1 MLVFT
6 QQRPVNICCISI
18 IRIAKRKKPE
28 EFKIE
33 KLKTQIADRLIF
45 RVPGV
50 RTLRLSLKVPKPGN
64 PFSSTL
70 MLVSGFAALIILGM
84 VLLMLPVSSS
94 SGQFTSPLNALFTAT
109 SAVCVTGLTVVETG
123 VYWSTFGQV
132 VLLALF
138 QIGGLGF
145 ITGATVLLMAFTG
158 RFGLRERLVVTE
170 SMGLERL
177 GGLLGVVAKVALF
190 SLIIEAAGAAVFYF
204 HWLAAG
210 DKSASLWTAI
220 FHAVSAFNN
229 CGMDIFGKGNS
240 MAAFSGDALLLLVT
254 ALLVVLG
261 STGYVVIA
269 NMIAKRRFIKFSLDT
284 KIVLVLTLALL
295 VLGTLFFLGAEFS
308 NPATLGPLSFPR
320 KLLVAFFQ
328 AVVPRTAGFTA
339 VDIAGLKQITLF
351 FVLLLMFIGG
361 AAGSTAGGLKVN
373 TFGVLLMTVAGTLQ
387 GKSKIEAFGRQLT
400 VETVYR
406 AFTLFVF
413 YLGVAGLVILA
424 LSITEVFPIDK
435 IFFET
440 VSALSTVGLS
450 AGITPGLSIAGRL
463 VIVFAMFI
471 GRLGP
476 LVLMATL
483 SRRRP
488 GADLEYPHETIRLG

>member
-1 MLVFT
+1 M
-6 QQRPVNICCISI
+6 
-18 IRIAKRKKPE
+18 
-28 EFKIE
+28 
-33 KLKTQIADRLIF
+33 
-45 RVPGV
+45 RV
-50 RTLRLSLKVPKPGN
+50 LRLALKVPRASS

-70 MLVSGFAALIILGM
+70 LLVSGFAVLIILGT

-94 SGQFTSPLNALFTAT
+94 SGQFTSPLTALFTAT

-123 VYWSTFGQV
+123 AYWSTFGQV
-132 VLLALF
+132 VLLVLI

-177 GGLLGVVAKVALF
+177 GGILGVVAKVALF

-204 HWLAAG
+204 HWLVTG
-210 DKSASLWTAI
+210 DNTTTLWTAV
-220 FHAVSAFNN
+220 FQSVSAFNN
-229 CGMDIFGKGNS
+229 CGMDIFGKYNS
-240 MAAFSGDALLLLVT
+240 MTAFSGDALLLLVT

-269 NMIAKRRFIKFSLDT
+269 NMIGKRRFVKFSLDT
-284 KIVLVLTLALL
+284 KIVIVMTLALL
-295 VLGTLFFLGAEFS
+295 VLGTLFILGAEFS

-328 AVVPRTAGFTA
+328 SVVPRTAGFTV

-373 TFGVLLMTVAGTLQ
+373 TLGVLVMTVAGTLR
-387 GKSKIEAFGRQLT
+387 GKSKIEAFGRQLS

-406 AFTLFVF
+406 AITLFVF
-413 YLGVAGLVILA
+413 YLGAAGLVILV
-424 LSITEVFPIDK
+424 LSITEDFPIDK

-440 VSALSTVGLS
+440 FSALSTVGLS
-450 AGITPGLSIAGRL
+450 AGVTPGLSIAGRF
-463 VIVFAMFI
+463 VIIFAMFI

-483 SRRRP
+483 GRRRP
-488 GADLEYPHETIRLG
+488 VADLEYPHETIRLG